1 MERKKWYHRIIRAAL
16 WAVVILVELVL
27 AAIPAAVAAMF
38 LLPTGF
44 KARGEA
50 AFGVEW
56 LIITLL
62 FCATYTA
69 IHYWFCRKIFEER

>member
-1 MERKKWYHRIIRAAL
+1 MKRKKATRRAVAL
-16 WAVVILVELVL
+16 WAVVILAELVA
-27 AAIPAAVAAMF
+27 AAIPAAAAAAI
-38 LLPTGF
+38 LLPIGF

-62 FCATYTA
+62 YCASFTA
-69 IHYWFCRKIFEER
+69 IHYWFCNKIFEEG